1 MPVTP
6 RRSNR
11 QPRPAG
17 VFVRGMRPI
26 AAFTVIMAASL
37 FISSGRLDWAMA
49 WVYLGVYVAGQLV
62 ATAGVMRASPG
73 LIAERGRVQEGTKRW
88 DKPLVGL
95 VALLGPAAMWIVA
108 GMDMRFRWS
117 PPIPLALRIAALS
130 VAVLGSLLVAWAMRS
145 NAFFSGTAR
154 IQEERGH
161 VVATG
166 GPYRYVRHPGYVGAI
181 LFDLATPLILGSVW
195 AFIPSVL
202 TTAVLVVRTVL
213 EDRMLLKELEGYQQY
228 AGRVRYRLL
237 PGLW

>member
-1 MPVTP
+1 MPVTA
-6 RRSNR
+6 RRSDR
-11 QPRPAG
+11 KPGPAG
-17 VFVRGMRPI
+17 VFVRAMRQI

-49 WVYLGVYVAGQLV
+49 WFYLGVYVAGQLV
-62 ATAGVMRASPG
+62 ATAGVMRSCPG
-73 LIAERGRVQEGTKRW
+73 LMAERGRVQEGTKRW
-88 DKPLVGL
+88 DRPLVGL
-95 VALLGPAAMWIVA
+95 AVLLGPAAMWIVA

-117 PPIPLALRIAALS
+117 PLVPLALQIAALLM
-130 VAVLGSLLVAWAMRS
+130 AVLGSLLVAWAMRS

-166 GPYRYVRHPGYVGAI
+166 GPYRHVRHPGYAGGI

-195 AFIPSVL
+195 AFIPSAL
-202 TTAVLVVRTVL
+202 TIAVLVVRTAL
-213 EDRMLLKELEGYQQY
+213 EDRMLLEELNGYQQY